1 LPIARPTPDLAAT
14 ALAVNIT
21 GTAPR
26 PQRYNPGTP
35 EFRYWT
41 AAEALRRVADFWSPL
56 LPAATSWHSTVGT
69 RLRVRLDAGVD
80 LNAYYDRAGLE
91 FFHDSAGRL
100 IVYSG
105 ESPDVVCHEFGHA
118 LLDALRP
125 QLWDAATA
133 EVAAFHESFGDISA
147 LLSALQ
153 LPSVRTR
160 VLLDT
165 QNRLYRSSQLSRL
178 AEQLGWAI
186 RLTHPDS
193 VETDCLRNAVNSFF
207 YKDPQTLPPSA
218 PASLLSSES
227 HSFSRV
233 FTGAFFEG
241 LAGILAALGPVS
253 EASLQQATVEAG
265 KLLVK
270 AITSAPVVPSYYS
283 QIAGAMVGA
292 AQPQFQQA
300 LAGAFMKHG
309 ILSPES
315 AQLAAAPRPDNRRAI
330 AANSMVTSPS
340 LELPRMAI
348 PVGEYGLGVETILV
362 RVASQPKSL
371 SVAGAAASVGSV
383 NPPAHDEAAKSFIED
398 LIRLGRIDL
407 GQPAAREAR
416 NGFVLAQPQRRKTH
430 ELKRTAE
437 GMVLNRLHF
446 DCGFDCSCTAP

>member
-1 LPIARPTPDLAAT
+1 
-14 ALAVNIT
+14 VNIS
-21 GTAPR
+21 GTAPQ

-41 AAEALRRVADFWSPL
+41 AAEALRRVADFWAPL
-56 LPAATSWHSTVGT
+56 LPAGTAWHSTVGA
-69 RLRVRLDAGVD
+69 RLRVHLDAGQD
-80 LNAYYDRAGLE
+80 LNAYYDRAGLD

-118 LLDALRP
+118 VLDALRP
-125 QLWDAATA
+125 QLWNAATA
-133 EVAAFHESFGDISA
+133 EAAAFHESFGDMSA
-147 LLSALQ
+147 LLAALQ
-153 LPSVRTR
+153 LQSVRER
-160 VLLDT
+160 VLFDT

-193 VETDCLRNAVNSFF
+193 VEADCLRNAVNSFF
-207 YKDPQTLPPSA
+207 YKDPLTLPPSA

-253 EASLQQATVEAG
+253 QASLQRASIEAA

-270 AITSAPVVPSYYS
+270 AITAAPVVPSYYS
-283 QIAGAMVGA
+283 QIAGAMVRA
-292 AQPQFQQA
+292 AQPEFQQA

-315 AQLAAAPRPDNRRAI
+315 AQLAAAAGPDNRRGIAGVSNVASQSADLPTMAI
-330 AANSMVTSPS
+330 A
-340 LELPRMAI
+340 
-348 PVGEYGLGVETILV
+348 VGEYGLGVETILV
-362 RVASQPKSL
+362 HVASQPKSL
-371 SVAGAAASVGSV
+371 SVAGAAPNVGSL
-383 NPPAHDEAAKSFIED
+383 PPPTHDEAAKSFIED
-398 LIRLGRIDL
+398 LLRLGRIDV
-407 GQPAAREAR
+407 GKPTVRGARAAFA
-416 NGFVLAQPQRRKTH
+416 LAQPQRRKTH

-437 GMVLNRLHF
+437 GMVLNRLNF
-446 DCGFDCSCTAP
+446 DCGFDCSCGAP